1 MIKSPKPYDTKGIPV
16 NYDISETDKAF
27 VLQYYPPNNHAIP
40 LGNSPLLL
48 KLNKGEEGTYSFTPS
63 ADAEYK
69 INITGDYDAL
79 IVVFNSNGQQVG
91 AADDSLTDGHAF
103 VKLPLNADE
112 EYIIRVRLY
121 GSDVEDDAS
130 AVLFAKKLAQA

>member
-1 MIKSPKPYDTKGIPV
+1 MIKSPKPYDTNGVPT
-16 NYDISETDKAF
+16 NYDISPTDKAF
-27 VLQYYPPNNHAIP
+27 ILKYYPPNNHAIP

-48 KLNKGEEGTYSFTPS
+48 NLNKGEEGTYSFTPS
-63 ADAEYK
+63 ADGEYK

-79 IVVFNSNGQQVG
+79 IVVFNANGQQVG

-121 GSDVEDDAS
+121 GSDIDHAS
-130 AVLFAKKLAQA
+130 AVLLAKRLS